1 MKQTLVSCTC
11 HGGRVLVDAQFFSI
25 IWIHHLIKPMN
36 FIACLHV
43 MQDIAR
49 EFVKW
54 RTTQSSKCIRSF
66 SIVSAML
73 TKVNMAIGLLGLYLE
88 FAFYSNWMIFDHATL
103 VVLILDVTTF
113 YIDHCEHWKLQHSK
127 IWCLLYNL

>member
-1 MKQTLVSCTC
+1 
-11 HGGRVLVDAQFFSI
+11 
-25 IWIHHLIKPMN
+25 MN

-88 FAFYSNWMIFDHATL
+88 FALYSNSMIFDHATL

-113 YIDHCEHWKLQHSK
+113 YIDHCEH
-127 IWCLLYNL
+127 